1 MAKTFHLDIRTPEG
15 VAWQGETEIVT
26 LPGKQGTFQVLI
38 NHAPL
43 LTELEVGEIRLTDL
57 HGKEQIFASSG
68 GFAEVRL
75 NEVTVLSETIEPATE
90 IDTERARSAKERAE
104 ERIREVR
111 TNPGSNINRA
121 RAEAALARA
130 ENRLKVV
137 GRM

>member
-1 MAKTFHLDIRTPEG
+1 MAKTFQLDIRTPEG

-43 LTELEVGEIRLTDL
+43 LTELEIGEIRLKDDQ
-57 HGKEQIFASSG
+57 GNEQIFASSG

-75 NEVTVLSETIEPATE
+75 NEVAVLTETIERAE
-90 IDTERARSAKERAE
+90 DIDTARAKSARERAE
-104 ERIREVR
+104 ERIKKSR
-111 TNPGSNINRA
+111 TNPDLPINRT

-130 ENRLKVV
+130 ENRLKVMA
-137 GRM
+137 RL

>member
-1 MAKTFHLDIRTPEG
+1 MAKTFQLDIRTPEG

-26 LPGKQGTFQVLI
+26 LPGKQGAFQVLI

-43 LTELEVGEIRLTDL
+43 LTELEVGEIRLTDDA
-57 HGKEQIFASSG
+57 GKEQIFASSG

-75 NEVTVLSETIEPATE
+75 NEVTVLSETIEPAEE
-90 IDTERARSAKERAE
+90 INSDRAKSAKERAE
-104 ERIREVR
+104 ERIKESR
-111 TNPGSNINRA
+111 TNLSSDINRT

-137 GRM
+137 ARL

>member
-1 MAKTFHLDIRTPEG
+1 MSKTFQLDIRTPEG

-26 LPGKQGTFQVLI
+26 LPGKQGAFQVLI

-43 LTELEVGEIRLTDL
+43 LTELEIGEIRLTDNQ
-57 HGKEQIFASSG
+57 GKELVFASSG

-75 NEVTVLSETIEPATE
+75 NEVIVLTETIEQAE
-90 IDTERARSAKERAE
+90 AIDASRAKSSKERAV
-104 ERIREVR
+104 ERIKEAR
-111 TNPGSNINRA
+111 TNPDAQINRT

-137 GRM
+137 ARL